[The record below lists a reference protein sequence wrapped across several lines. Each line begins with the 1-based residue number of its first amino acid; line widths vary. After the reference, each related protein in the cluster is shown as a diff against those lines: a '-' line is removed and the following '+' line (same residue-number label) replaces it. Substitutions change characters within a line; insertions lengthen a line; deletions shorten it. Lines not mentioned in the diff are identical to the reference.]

1 MKRLVSFGLWA
12 LALTVP
18 GHAAAQAAE
27 QFDVVCQL
35 SVQNH
40 ATYTGGR
47 GRVPNSEFST
57 SESVRLRVDV
67 AADRFCIGECTII
80 SSGISRT
87 DSTLKFW
94 GKIRDQWPASDPEW
108 SYEAELNRRTGSI
121 VLSGHVRT
129 QAMAAGHD
137 SIWKNGSGQCRREP
151 FSGFPEAMF

>member
-1 MKRLVSFGLWA
+1 MSFGLGA
-12 LALTVP
+12 LALNVP
-18 GHAAAQAAE
+18 SQAAAQSAD

-57 SESVRLRVDV
+57 SESVRLRVDT

-87 DSTLKFW
+87 DSTLTFR
-94 GKIRDQWPASDPEW
+94 GKIRDQWPASNPAW
-108 SYEAELNRRTGSI
+108 SYQAELNRRTGSI
-121 VLSGHVRT
+121 VLSGHVRIPV
-129 QAMAAGHD
+129 MESGHD
-137 SIWKNGSGQCRREP
+137 SIWKEGSGQCRREP